1 MKYLLTLFLVVVS
14 FSFGYELFFNNV
26 FIKGMIFSPSHQKQ
40 VPMKFVLSAS
50 LNIFLPFKILIMII
64 TLAMIFMVLVA
75 QIQISILWWLSFFVS
90 IFNALFFVSY
100 LYPKMKRI
108 IYWDLKNPVEK
119 WDELYKNF
127 NSASKLL
134 VIISFTNFIVV
145 VITYLVEIASLF

>member
-1 MKYLLTLFLVVVS
+1 MS